1 MKYPVNNLII
11 FDLEIYPNYFLFGA
25 MMPDGKVFQFTQNN
39 LEELRKLP
47 QWLEANGY
55 TLCGYNSS
63 RYDDV
68 VLSEFL
74 RVGTARQAYVTSLQI
89 IEHDLKRWN
98 MVHPCTIDSIDLM
111 PIIPGWHSLK
121 KLGVSLGH
129 KKLQELPFDPHMELD
144 PEQQGIVARYNIN
157 DLEVTAKLLH
167 ELQPELDLRSAM
179 SERYQ
184 VDLRSRG
191 DAQIAERVLC
201 KSAGIYAKQLNELAR
216 TRVTMRPVV
225 NIKPPSW
232 WGEINMMQTENL
244 CEVYNVGNEIFNT
257 PLALNNYQFPKKTLS
272 RIVYMGDRYYQMG
285 VGGLHSIDGPGC
297 WKPGPNETMSDWD
310 VGAMYPSII
319 LREKLEPDQWQGKFL
334 PVYEPI
340 VKERL
345 AAKHAGDKTTDAT
358 LKIVINGS
366 FGKFGDQYSALF
378 DPSML
383 AHVTVYG
390 QLSLL
395 LLIAL
400 LDDAGHRVVSAN
412 TDGVTVISPRTISD
426 SVIPDW
432 ERVTGLVLEETP
444 YQALYQQNVNN
455 YLAIKTDGA
464 WKAKGALL
472 PERDLKHSP
481 NADVCARA
489 VCEYLQHG
497 TDINDWIRSEMD
509 INQFLLTTQVRGA
522 WDVTWGAEP
531 LGKMVR
537 FYKSNR
543 EDCPPIIRTPR
554 NDTVKGN
561 QGQLPDSANGVP
573 VPDLPDGFP
582 FDLDYQWYF
591 DRTLMMLT
599 EIMRPKQAGWN
610 AYAKSLYDKGF
621 NLVVTELDRK
631 SLSRHRSA
639 EGTVDFDSMR
649 NDQVIAVSTG
659 KKVGVMG
666 KQYDALSPNMGC
678 EFTKV
683 TGDYP
688 SKTRAKIMKEFDFE
702 LIYNANIP
710 LTMDPEIVGEWDDL
724 DQYYTEAELKK
735 VRS

>member
-1 MKYPVNNLII
+1 MSYPVTNLVLY
-11 FDLEIYPNYFLFGA
+11 DLEVYPNYFLFGA
-25 MMPDGKVFQFTQNN
+25 MTPAGEVFQFTQDN

-47 QWLEANGY
+47 LWLHANQY

-129 KKLQELPFDPHMELD
+129 RKLQELPFDPHMELN
-144 PEQQGIVARYNIN
+144 PEQQAIVAKYNIN

-167 ELQPELDLRSAM
+167 ALQPELDLRSAM
-179 SERYQ
+179 SERYG

-201 KSAGIYAKQLNELAR
+201 KSAGVYTKQLNELAR
-216 TRVTMRPVV
+216 ARVNMRPLV

-232 WGEINMMQTENL
+232 WGEINLMQTENL
-244 CEVYNVGNEIFNT
+244 CTVYNIGNEIFNT
-257 PLALNNYQFPKKTLS
+257 PLPLNNYQFPKKTLA
-272 RIVYMGDRYYQMG
+272 RVVYLGDRYYQMG
-285 VGGLHSIDGPGC
+285 VGGLHSIDGPGY
-297 WKPGPNETMSDWD
+297 WKPGPGETMSDWD
-310 VGAMYPSII
+310 VAAMYPSII
-319 LREKLEPDQWQGKFL
+319 LQEELEPDQWQGKFL
-334 PVYEPI
+334 PVYGPI
-340 VKERL
+340 VEERL
-345 AAKHAGDKTTDAT
+345 AAKRAGDRTTDAT

-400 LDDAGHRVVSAN
+400 LEDSGNRVVSAN
-412 TDGVTVISPRTISD
+412 TDGVTVISPVKHALPT
-426 SVIPDW
+426 VIRDW

-444 YQALYQQNVNN
+444 YKALYQQNVNN
-455 YLAIKTDGA
+455 YLAIKEDGS
-464 WKAKGALL
+464 WKAKGALM

-489 VCEYLQHG
+489 VCEHLQHG
-497 TDINDWIRSEMD
+497 TDIHDWISSELD
-509 INQFLLTTQVRGA
+509 INQFLLTTQVKGA
-522 WDVTWGAEP
+522 WDVTWGTEP

-537 FYKSNR
+537 FYKSTMP
-543 EDCPPIIRTPR
+543 ECPPIIRTPR

-582 FDLDYQWYF
+582 MDLDYQWYF
-591 DRTLMMLT
+591 DRTAAMLD
-599 EIMRPKQAGWN
+599 EIMHPKRAGWN
-610 AYAKSLYDKGF
+610 TYAKSLYAKGLS
-621 NLVVTELDRK
+621 LVVTERDRK

-639 EGTVDFDSMR
+639 EGTVDFNSMR
-649 NDQVIAVSTG
+649 DDQVIAVSTG
-659 KKVGVMG
+659 KDVGVMCKRTTLG
-666 KQYDALSPNMGC
+666 TV
-678 EFTKV
+678 EFAKV
-683 TGDYP
+683 RGQYP
-688 SKTRAKIMKEFDFE
+688 SKTRAKVRKEHGFE
-702 LIYNANIP
+702 LVYNANVP
-710 LTMDPEIVGEWDDL
+710 LTMDPEIMETWEDL
-724 DQYYTEAELKK
+724 DQFYTESELRK
-735 VRS
+735 VRL